1 MLIDA
6 YLGLPESVPPLFWT
20 VDAGYE
26 TDIQALGRDRIKII
40 NDSLQ
45 GYDSMGEEGADQ
57 LASLSLK
64 IT

>member
-6 YLGLPESVPPLFWT
+6 YMGLPESVPPLFWT

-26 TDIQALGRDRIKII
+26 TERQALGRDRIKII
-40 NDSLQ
+40 NDYLQ
-45 GYDSMGEEGADQ
+45 GYDSIDEVEADQ
-57 LASLSLK
+57 LASLSMK